1 MFVEDLNADFNAAD
15 LDDRESNGD
24 DIFML
29 LPLIFGAFGKI
40 PSTIRL
46 IYQKLFNQKLEKNL
60 LMKFK
65 LYYDKKTEFRIEL
78 LPGQW

>member
-78 LPGQW
+78 LPGQ

>member
-60 LMKFK
+60 QMK
-65 LYYDKKTEFRIEL
+65 LNL
-78 LPGQW
+78 LR